1 MTELKALYDSYYEKA
16 TAVRRKASLFDGF
29 WGFGRDPAK
38 DACHEDFYESVA
50 EWVSNFNE
58 TDPDRILEVVKFMFA
73 APLEHC
79 GEDVFGYL
87 FAAHG
92 LLIPL
97 FSKLRRED
105 CAELALWYDKKYPR
119 SQRLPLQQKVW
130 KTLKELSK

>member
-1 MTELKALYDSYYEKA
+1 MTELKALYEGYYEKA

-50 EWVSNFNE
+50 EWVSNFHE
-58 TDPDRILEVVKFMFA
+58 TDPDRILEVVKFMLA

-97 FSKLRRED
+97 LPKLRRED
-105 CAELALWYDKKYPR
+105 CTELAQWYDKKFPR

-130 KTLKELSK
+130 KTLKELGK